1 MNVDEGFE
9 DEDILL
15 DYHFNY
21 GLKSG
26 TQTVSP
32 ANNNNL
38 PDLNS
43 ESIASFNKRRPS
55 LPCIESNGRRESY
68 RDQDS
73 VLHYFQATNQS
84 EAMLDTYI
92 TRLIQ
97 TFLNHPSPINAVDK
111 SKELSDYVA
120 DVKIPKVSNTTDNL
134 QNYLLNLKS
143 NIIDQA
149 TKTASPQMIGHMT
162 AALPYFHRSIS
173 RLLTALN
180 QNVVKV
186 ETASTFTALERQ
198 TIAMLHNSFYG
209 RHPTFY
215 DSYAQSPEA
224 SLGMIC
230 SGGTIANITAMW
242 IARNKALCP
251 NLANGCDGIA
261 KVGLLK
267 SMQQYGYKSAVV
279 IGSQM
284 MHYSFKKAVDLLGLG
299 EDGLCLIPTD
309 SAFKMRIDLLKK
321 KVEEFKN
328 ANVLIIAIV
337 GIAGTTETG
346 TIDPLDQIAQIGLSH
361 GIHVHVDAAWGGPLI
376 FSPDHTHKLKG
387 IELADS
393 ITIDGHKQLYTPMG
407 LGVVL
412 LKCPTSASFIRKT
425 AAYVIRSDSPDLG
438 KFTLEGSRPANALY
452 LHASLNLLGRDG
464 LAILM
469 TRSCTL
475 VKQMYVRVMD
485 HPTRAFQVLH
495 EPQTNILL
503 YRYLPT
509 KLRNKNQFT
518 NQENDLLNEY
528 VKRIQTIQSNRK
540 DGQPHG
546 FTSRTS
552 VIFESRWTNAF
563 RIVISNALTQWEDI
577 ENTINDHIEVGH
589 QVEIE
594 MNRQDFIHRIQS
606 QYPVEVDGFWVG
618 WPYDI

>member
-26 TQTVSP
+26 INMGFLIIGTQTVSP

-43 ESIASFNKRRPS
+43 ESIALFNKRRPS
-55 LPCIESNGRRESY
+55 IPCIESNGRRESY

-120 DVKIPKVSNTTDNL
+120 DVKIPKVTNTTDNL

-186 ETASTFTALERQ
+186 ETGTFKKET
-198 TIAMLHNSFYG
+198 NS
-209 RHPTFY
+209 
-215 DSYAQSPEA
+215 
-224 SLGMIC
+224 
-230 SGGTIANITAMW
+230 MW

-361 GIHVHVDAAWGGPLI
+361 GIHVHVDAAWGGNDPTILILGPLI